1 MPKYKPGTKQWA
13 MQRLDEL
20 RDKPTK
26 LTGVEE
32 EEFDRL
38 MDGVVTGAYK
48 DDPNPVYSKEE
59 LEAQGQ
65 GSLL

>member
-20 RDKPTK
+20 RDKPTR

-38 MDGVVTGAYK
+38 MDGIVTDAYK